1 MIDLTDGPALLISG
15 EKITASHRARDA
27 YVYVRQSTL
36 LQARVHTES
45 LARQYD
51 LRQRAGLLGWPA
63 HQVVVIDEDLGR
75 SGASAAGRSGFS
87 ELVADVGLGRAGIIL
102 ALEVSRLARSNADWY
117 QLLDLCALTD
127 TLIADADGIYQPGSY
142 NDRLILGLKGTM
154 SEAELHLIRS
164 RLTEGLRHKAARGE
178 LRQNLPVGLDYDP
191 AGTVVITADEAVREA
206 IATVYRRFAGLGSAR
221 AVLLSLRGD
230 GLLLP
235 RRTAGS
241 GRITWAQASYPAVHD
256 FLTNPA
262 YAGAFVFGRT
272 RTEKRVD
279 ASGRLI
285 TSVRLLPREQWAVLI
300 TDHHPGYVS
309 WDTYEAT
316 ATRLRANWRPPR
328 GEGGGP
334 PREGRA
340 LLQGLLR
347 CGRCGRIMQ
356 TGYSGT
362 AGNSPRYVCA
372 RAKQLYAGEHVCQ
385 SIGGIRL
392 EQVILA
398 ELFKV
403 LEPASLEATARALAE
418 AEDHYRR
425 NLAVFELA
433 VERARYDAGRA
444 RRQYDAVEP
453 ENRLVAR
460 TLERA
465 WEDKLAAARHA
476 ENDLRAQQARRPVSL
491 TSEELAWITTA
502 GADIKAVFHAP
513 ETTVPERKQLLR
525 AVISEVVVTIHA
537 DTRVADLKII
547 WQGGAATDLAMP
559 MTKKGGRLA
568 KTTSE
573 DIIDLVRRMAVSYDD
588 KTIAAVL
595 GKQHRRTATGL
606 PWTRARVAILRAQH
620 RIPAFQPKPGNVAPG
635 GDDVLVVTIS
645 KAEKILGVSR
655 VTLYRWLRDGFIT
668 GEQLTPGAPWQI
680 RIDQALR
687 DKIRPEAPDGWL
699 PLDAAAKALGTARQ
713 TVLHKVQRGELQAVH
728 VNRGRRKGLRIQVKP
743 DQAGLFD
750 TPDEEKGAVLTMTG
764 RAGDYEVLGPSDP
777 FQGGQ
782 RVLGGGGDRGLFRP
796 PGGERLPRR
805 EPGGLAA
812 HPAGGGVAAGDFL
825 GEQDAQDLGGLP
837 SLGAGGCEDVGG
849 GLAQVGQPHP
859 AHQGVELGRERRG
872 GGAGH
877 RALLAGSEKSR

>member
-1 MIDLTDGPALLISG
+1 VIDLADGPALLISG

-51 LRQRAGLLGWPA
+51 LRQRATALGWPA

-75 SGASAAGRSGFS
+75 SGASAAGRTGFS

-127 TLIADADGIYQPGSY
+127 TLIADTDGIYQPGSY

-164 RLTEGLRHKAARGE
+164 RLTDGLRHKAARGE

-191 AGTVVITADEAVREA
+191 AGTVIITPDDAVREA
-206 IATVYRRFAGLGSAR
+206 VATVYRRFAELGSAR

-235 RRTAGS
+235 RRASGSGS

-256 FLTNPA
+256 LLTNPA

-279 ASGRLI
+279 PSSGKVI
-285 TSVRLLPREQWAVLI
+285 TSIRLLPREQWAVLI
-300 TDHHPGYVS
+300 TDHHRGYVS
-309 WDTYEAT
+309 WETYEAT
-316 ATRLRANWRPPR
+316 AARLRANWRPPR
-328 GEGGGP
+328 GHGGGP

-340 LLQGLLR
+340 LLQGMLR

-372 RAKQLYAGEHVCQ
+372 RAKQLYAAEHVCQ

-403 LEPASLEATARALAE
+403 LGPASLEATAKALAD
-418 AEDHYRR
+418 AEDRYRR
-425 NLAVFELA
+425 NLAAFELA
-433 VERARYDAGRA
+433 VERARYEAERA
-444 RRQYDAVEP
+444 RRQYDQVEP

-465 WEDKLAAARHA
+465 WEDRLAAVRHA
-476 ENDLRAQQARRPVSL
+476 ENDLRVQQARRPVSL

-502 GADIKAVFHAP
+502 GADIAAVFHAP
-513 ETTVPERKQLLR
+513 ATSVPERKQLLR
-525 AVISEVVVTIHA
+525 AAICEVVVTIHA
-537 DTRVADLKII
+537 GTRTADLTII
-547 WQGGAATDLAMP
+547 WQGGATTDLAMA
-559 MTKKGGRLA
+559 MNKKGGRLTKA
-568 KTTSE
+568 TSE
-573 DIIDLVRRMAVSYDD
+573 DVIDLVRRLAERYDD

-620 RIPAFQPKPGNVAPG
+620 HIPACQPKPGNVAPS
-635 GDDVLVVTIS
+635 GDDVLVVTIT

-655 VTLYRWLRDGFIT
+655 VTLYRWLQDGFIT
-668 GEQLTPGAPWQI
+668 GEQMTPGAPWQI

-699 PLDAAAKALGTARQ
+699 PLNAAAQALGVARQ

-743 DQAGLFD
+743 GQAGLFD
-750 TPDEEKGAVLTMTG
+750 TPDKEKGAVLTMAG
-764 RAGDYEVLGPSDP
+764 RAD
-777 FQGGQ
+777 QAQ
-782 RVLGGGGDRGLFRP
+782 VLGGGDPLQRGQVGEGRFRDCGDGQVELLQGLGHRERGVAQ
-796 PGGERLPRR
+796 PG
-805 EPGGLAA
+805 
-812 HPAGGGVAAGDFL
+812 AGVGGVAGA
-825 GEQDAQDLGGLP
+825 DLGFDQGAQQLFGAPALGLRGDQE
-837 SLGAGGCEDVGG
+837 LGGE
-849 GLAQVGQPHP
+849 P
-859 AHQGVELGRERRG
+859 AHGSQFQPAQPFGEVRRQRRRG
-872 GGAGH
+872 RGH
-877 RALLAGSEKSR
+877 DSPPMA

>member
-1 MIDLTDGPALLISG
+1 VIDLADGPALLISG

-36 LQARVHTES
+36 LQVRVHTES

-51 LRQRAGLLGWPA
+51 LRQRATALGWPA

-75 SGASAAGRSGFS
+75 SGASAAGRTGFS

-127 TLIADADGIYQPGSY
+127 TLIADGDGIYQPGSY

-164 RLTEGLRHKAARGE
+164 RLTDGLRHKAARGE

-191 AGTVVITADEAVREA
+191 AGTVIITADEAVREA
-206 IATVYRRFAGLGSAR
+206 IATVYRRFAELGSAR

-235 RRTAGS
+235 RRASGSGS

-272 RTEKRVD
+272 RTQKRVD
-279 ASGRLI
+279 PSSGKVI
-285 TSVRLLPREQWAVLI
+285 TAVRLLPREQWAVLI

-309 WDTYEAT
+309 WDTYEGT
-316 ATRLRANWRPPR
+316 AARLRANWRAPR
-328 GEGGGP
+328 GHGGGP

-403 LEPASLEATARALAE
+403 LEPASLEATAKALADADE
-418 AEDHYRR
+418 HYRR
-425 NLAVFELA
+425 NLAAFELA
-433 VERARYDAGRA
+433 VERARYEAGRA
-444 RRQYDAVEP
+444 RRQYDGVEP

-465 WEDKLAAARHA
+465 WEDRLAAVRHA
-476 ENDLRAQQARRPVSL
+476 ENDLRAQHARRPVSL

-502 GADIKAVFHAP
+502 GADIAAVFHAP
-513 ETTVPERKQLLR
+513 ATTVPERKQLLR
-525 AVISEVVVTIHA
+525 AAIREVVVTIHA

-559 MTKKGGRLA
+559 MNKKGGRLTKA
-568 KTTSE
+568 TGE
-573 DIIDLVRRMAVSYDD
+573 DVIALVRRLAGHYDD

-595 GKQHRRTATGL
+595 GKQRRRTATGL

-620 RIPAFQPKPGNVAPG
+620 HIPACPLHPEMSHPAA
-635 GDDVLVVTIS
+635 TMCS
-645 KAEKILGVSR
+645 WSR
-655 VTLYRWLRDGFIT
+655 S
-668 GEQLTPGAPWQI
+668 
-680 RIDQALR
+680 
-687 DKIRPEAPDGWL
+687 
-699 PLDAAAKALGTARQ
+699 AR
-713 TVLHKVQRGELQAVH
+713 
-728 VNRGRRKGLRIQVKP
+728 
-743 DQAGLFD
+743 
-750 TPDEEKGAVLTMTG
+750 
-764 RAGDYEVLGPSDP
+764 
-777 FQGGQ
+777 
-782 RVLGGGGDRGLFRP
+782 
-796 PGGERLPRR
+796 PRR
-805 EPGGLAA
+805 SCAS
-812 HPAGGGVAAGDFL
+812 AGSPFT
-825 GEQDAQDLGGLP
+825 
-837 SLGAGGCEDVGG
+837 GGCKTGSS
-849 GLAQVGQPHP
+849 P
-859 AHQGVELGRERRG
+859 A
-872 GGAGH
+872 
-877 RALLAGSEKSR
+877 SR